1 VIILKRT
8 ANKEIRNLIKSIGY
22 AQWEVGE
29 LLGFGESPFSRLLR
43 KELPFEQK
51 QLIIAKINEIGERK

>member
-1 VIILKRT
+1 MLKRT
-8 ANKEIRNLIKSIGY
+8 ENMEIRNLIKTIGY

-43 KELPFEQK
+43 KELKPEQK
-51 QLIIAKINEIGERK
+51 NLLIKRINEIGVRK